1 VEWAFGEIKVS
12 AAYSRLI
19 LDIHGNGAKP
29 VWVDADE
36 DFYWC
41 DEIATFAG
49 ILDAIPEATKAT
61 GLEIELTFDDG
72 NASDSTIAA
81 PALAKRGLSAS
92 FFVCAGRIGQLGYL
106 DGPAMWDM
114 MEAGMKIG
122 SHGWS
127 HIDWRKAD
135 DVTLD
140 QEVNGAR
147 RKIEDIIGRKVD
159 NVAIPF
165 GSYDRRVMN
174 MLGAFDRIY
183 TSDTGLVPVSG
194 RIFPRWSYQKDWRA
208 DTLIRLAAIS
218 GGKVFIAQRA
228 LKMAIKRLR

>member
-1 VEWAFGEIKVS
+1 MS
-12 AAYSRLI
+12 AAYNRLV
-19 LDIHGNGAKP
+19 LDIHGIGAKP
-29 VWVDADE
+29 AWVEAHE

-49 ILDAIPEATKAT
+49 ILDEIPEATKAT
-61 GLEIELTFDDG
+61 GLEVELTFDDG
-72 NASDSTIAA
+72 NGSDATIAT

-106 DGPAMWDM
+106 DGSAMRYM
-114 MEAGMKIG
+114 IEEGMKIG

-135 DVTLD
+135 DATLD
-140 QEVNGAR
+140 QEVNWAK
-147 RKIEDIIGRKVD
+147 RKIEDTIGRKVD
-159 NVAIPF
+159 SVAIPF

-174 MLGAFDRIY
+174 MLDAFDRIY
-183 TSDTGLVPVSG
+183 TSDGGLAPVSS

-208 DTLIRLAAIS
+208 DIDLIRLAAI
-218 GGKVFIAQRA
+218 GEGKVFKAQRA